1 MNKRAFVRALAT
13 LAVSGFATGAIAN
26 KPLTMVVPSAAGSAP
41 DIVARLLGDEL
52 QSRLNQPVVIENRPG
67 AGGIVATMAAKSAP
81 ADGNTVLLAQAA
93 VVTLTPLLYRAAK
106 YDMEKDFETV
116 AVVADTPMLFVANP
130 KAGIKSLGDLI
141 AHVKAKPDELTL
153 GSPSRGSVPHLS
165 GELLEQFTGVRL
177 RNVPMGTSGQAIQ
190 SVVGGDTQVSV
201 DGIAPLLPLVKAGR
215 MQALAVTSRDVLPG
229 LEGLPLAKDT
239 VPEMVLSGWFMLFAG
254 KGTPAA
260 RVKALN
266 EAVNAALKSPQL
278 IQKLQVSATYPV
290 GGSVQ
295 DARSFLVRE
304 KKLWAGAAQKAGLQA
319 E

>member
-141 AHVKAKPDELTL
+141 AHAKAKPDELTL

>member
-141 AHVKAKPDELTL
+141 AHAKAKPDELTL

-295 DARSFLVRE
+295 DARSFLMRE

>member
-1 MNKRAFVRALAT
+1 MNKRAFTRALAA
-13 LAVSGFATGAIAN
+13 LAISGVTTSALAN
-26 KPLTMVVPSAAGSAP
+26 KPLTIVVPSGAGSAP

-141 AHVKAKPDELTL
+141 AQAKAKPDELTL

-215 MQALAVTSRDVLPG
+215 MQALAVTSRQVLPG
-229 LEGLPLAKDT
+229 LEGLPLANET

-260 RVKALN
+260 RVRALN

>member
-1 MNKRAFVRALAT
+1 MNKRAFVRAIAALA
-13 LAVSGFATGAIAN
+13 ASGFATGAIAN

-141 AHVKAKPDELTL
+141 AHAKAKPDELTL

-177 RNVPMGTSGQAIQ
+177 RNVPMGTSGKAIH

-295 DARSFLVRE
+295 DARSFLMRE

>member
-1 MNKRAFVRALAT
+1 MNKRAFTRALAA
-13 LAVSGFATGAIAN
+13 LAISGVTTSALAN
-26 KPLTMVVPSAAGSAP
+26 KPLTIVVPSGAGSAP

-141 AHVKAKPDELTL
+141 AQAKAKPDELTL

-215 MQALAVTSRDVLPG
+215 MQALAVTSRQVLPG
-229 LEGLPLAKDT
+229 LEGLPLANET

>member
-141 AHVKAKPDELTL
+141 AQAKAKPDELTL

-215 MQALAVTSRDVLPG
+215 MQALAVTSRQVLPG
-229 LEGLPLAKDT
+229 LEGLPLANET

-260 RVKALN
+260 RVKDLN

>member
-1 MNKRAFVRALAT
+1 MNKRAFTRALAA
-13 LAVSGFATGAIAN
+13 LAISSVTTSALAN
-26 KPLTMVVPSAAGSAP
+26 KPLTIVVPSGAGSAP

-141 AHVKAKPDELTL
+141 AQAKAKPDELTL

-215 MQALAVTSRDVLPG
+215 MQALAVTSRQVLPG
-229 LEGLPLAKDT
+229 LEGLPLANET

-260 RVKALN
+260 RVKDLN

-295 DARSFLVRE
+295 DARTFLVRQ
-304 KKLWAGAAQKAGLQA
+304 KKLWAGAAQKAGLKA

>member
-1 MNKRAFVRALAT
+1 MNKRAFTRALAA
-13 LAVSGFATGAIAN
+13 LAISGVTTSALAN
-26 KPLTMVVPSAAGSAP
+26 KPLTIVVPSGAGSAP

-141 AHVKAKPDELTL
+141 AQAKAKPDELTL

>member
-141 AHVKAKPDELTL
+141 AHAKAKPDELTL

-239 VPEMVLSGWFMLFAG
+239 VPEMVLSGWFLLFAG

>member
-1 MNKRAFVRALAT
+1 MNKRAFTRALAA
-13 LAVSGFATGAIAN
+13 LAISSVTTSALAN
-26 KPLTMVVPSAAGSAP
+26 KPLTIVVPSGAGSAP

-106 YDMEKDFETV
+106 YDMEKDLETV

-141 AHVKAKPDELTL
+141 AQAKAKPDELTL

-229 LEGLPLAKDT
+229 LEGLPLAKET

>member
-1 MNKRAFVRALAT
+1 MNKRAFTRALAA
-13 LAVSGFATGAIAN
+13 LAISGVTTSALAN
-26 KPLTMVVPSAAGSAP
+26 KPLTIVVPSGAGSAP

-52 QSRLNQPVVIENRPG
+52 QSRLNQPVVIEIRPG

-141 AHVKAKPDELTL
+141 AQAKAKPDELTL

-215 MQALAVTSRDVLPG
+215 MQALAVTSRQVLPG
-229 LEGLPLAKDT
+229 LEGLPLANET

-260 RVKALN
+260 RVKDLN

-295 DARSFLVRE
+295 DARTFLVRQ
-304 KKLWAGAAQKAGLQA
+304 KKLWAGAAQKAGLKA

>member
-1 MNKRAFVRALAT
+1 MNKRAFTRALAA
-13 LAVSGFATGAIAN
+13 LVISGVTTSALAN
-26 KPLTMVVPSAAGSAP
+26 KPLTIVVPSGAGSAP

-141 AHVKAKPDELTL
+141 AQAKAKPDELTL

-190 SVVGGDTQVSV
+190 SIVGGDTQVSV

-229 LEGLPLAKDT
+229 LEGLPLAKET

-260 RVKALN
+260 RVRALN

>member
-141 AHVKAKPDELTL
+141 AHAKAKPDELTL

-254 KGTPAA
+254 KGTSAA

>member
-1 MNKRAFVRALAT
+1 MNKRAFTRALAA
-13 LAVSGFATGAIAN
+13 LAISSVTTSALAN
-26 KPLTMVVPSAAGSAP
+26 KPLTIVVPSGAGSAP

-106 YDMEKDFETV
+106 YDMEKDLETV
-116 AVVADTPMLFVANP
+116 AVVADTPMLFVANL

-141 AHVKAKPDELTL
+141 AQAKAKPDELTL

>member
-1 MNKRAFVRALAT
+1 MNKRAFTRALAA
-13 LAVSGFATGAIAN
+13 LAISSVTTSALAN
-26 KPLTMVVPSAAGSAP
+26 KPLTIVVPSGAGSAP

-106 YDMEKDFETV
+106 YDMEKDLETV
-116 AVVADTPMLFVANP
+116 AVVADTPMLFVANL

-141 AHVKAKPDELTL
+141 AQAKAKPDELTL

-215 MQALAVTSRDVLPG
+215 MQALAVTSRQVLPG
-229 LEGLPLAKDT
+229 LEGLPLANET

-260 RVKALN
+260 RVKDLN

-295 DARSFLVRE
+295 DARTFLVRQ
-304 KKLWAGAAQKAGLQA
+304 KKLWAGAAQKAGLKA

>member
-141 AHVKAKPDELTL
+141 AHAKAKPDELTL

-201 DGIAPLLPLVKAGR
+201 DGIAPLLPVVKAGR

>member
-106 YDMEKDFETV
+106 YDIEKDFETV

-141 AHVKAKPDELTL
+141 AQAKAKPDELTL

-229 LEGLPLAKDT
+229 LEGLPLAKET

-260 RVKALN
+260 RVKDLN

-295 DARSFLVRE
+295 DARTFLVRQ
-304 KKLWAGAAQKAGLQA
+304 KKLWAGAAQKAGLKA

>member
-1 MNKRAFVRALAT
+1 MNKRAFTRALAA
-13 LAVSGFATGAIAN
+13 LAISSVTTSALAN
-26 KPLTMVVPSAAGSAP
+26 KPLTIVVPSGAGSAP

-106 YDMEKDFETV
+106 YDMEKDLETV
-116 AVVADTPMLFVANP
+116 AVVADTPMLFVANL

-141 AHVKAKPDELTL
+141 AQAKAKPDELTL

-229 LEGLPLAKDT
+229 LEGLPLAKET

-254 KGTPAA
+254 KGTSAA

>member
-1 MNKRAFVRALAT
+1 MNKRAFTRALAA
-13 LAVSGFATGAIAN
+13 LAISSVTTSALAN
-26 KPLTMVVPSAAGSAP
+26 KPLTIVVPSGAGSAP

-141 AHVKAKPDELTL
+141 AHAKAKPDELTL

>member
-1 MNKRAFVRALAT
+1 
-13 LAVSGFATGAIAN
+13 
-26 KPLTMVVPSAAGSAP
+26 
-41 DIVARLLGDEL
+41 
-52 QSRLNQPVVIENRPG
+52 
-67 AGGIVATMAAKSAP
+67 
-81 ADGNTVLLAQAA
+81 
-93 VVTLTPLLYRAAK
+93 
-106 YDMEKDFETV
+106 
-116 AVVADTPMLFVANP
+116 
-130 KAGIKSLGDLI
+130 
-141 AHVKAKPDELTL
+141 
-153 GSPSRGSVPHLS
+153 
-165 GELLEQFTGVRL
+165 
-177 RNVPMGTSGQAIQ
+177 MGTSGQAIQ

>member
-1 MNKRAFVRALAT
+1 MNKRAFTRALAALT
-13 LAVSGFATGAIAN
+13 ISGITTSALAN
-26 KPLTMVVPSAAGSAP
+26 KPLTIVVPSGAGSAP

-141 AHVKAKPDELTL
+141 AQAKAKPDELTL

-190 SVVGGDTQVSV
+190 SIVGGDTQVSV

-229 LEGLPLAKDT
+229 LEGLPLAKET
-239 VPEMVLSGWFMLFAG
+239 VSEMVLSGWFMLFAG

-260 RVKALN
+260 RVRALN

>member
-1 MNKRAFVRALAT
+1 MNKRAFTRALAA
-13 LAVSGFATGAIAN
+13 LAISGVTTSALAN
-26 KPLTMVVPSAAGSAP
+26 KPLTIVVPSGAGSAP

-141 AHVKAKPDELTL
+141 AHAKAKPDELTL

-295 DARSFLVRE
+295 DARSFLMRE

>member
-1 MNKRAFVRALAT
+1 MNKRAFTRALAA
-13 LAVSGFATGAIAN
+13 LAISSVTTSALAN
-26 KPLTMVVPSAAGSAP
+26 KPLTIVVPSGAGSAP

-106 YDMEKDFETV
+106 YDMEKDLETV

-141 AHVKAKPDELTL
+141 AQAKAKPDELTL

-229 LEGLPLAKDT
+229 LEGLPLAKET

-254 KGTPAA
+254 KGTSAA

>member
-1 MNKRAFVRALAT
+1 MNRRT
-13 LAVSGFATGAIAN
+13 LARCLAAWALLGTAAAAYAS
-26 KPLTMVVPSAAGSAP
+26 KPLTMVVPSGAGSAP
-41 DIVARLLGDEL
+41 DIVARLLADEL
-52 QSRLNQPVVIENRPG
+52 QSRLNQPVVVDNRPG

-81 ADGNTVLLAQAA
+81 SDGNTVLLAQAA

-130 KAGIKSLGDLI
+130 KAGIKSFADLI
-141 AHVKAKPDELTL
+141 AQAKARPDDLTI

-165 GELLEQFTGVRL
+165 GELLEQMTGAHL

-190 SVVGGDTQVSV
+190 SVVGGDTNVSV

-215 MQALAVTSRDVLPG
+215 IQALAVTSRQVLPG
-229 LEGLPLAKDT
+229 LEGYPLAKDT
-239 VPEMVLSGWFMLFAG
+239 VPDLVLSGWFMLFAS

-278 IQKLQVSATYPV
+278 IQKLQTSATYPV
-290 GGSVQ
+290 GGSVA
-295 DARSFLVRE
+295 DARLFLTRE
-304 KKLWAGAAQKAGLQA
+304 KSLWAGAIKKAGLEA

>member
-141 AHVKAKPDELTL
+141 AHAKAKPDELTL

-229 LEGLPLAKDT
+229 LEGLPLAKET